1 MKKISFI
8 LVISLLLSSI
18 TGCTSLGGAVTIDST
33 STLKKIDFD
42 DEKIDEKIVNSI
54 NNVGI
59 DVMKSASEKGDNV
72 ITSPLSL
79 AVVLTILANGAEGD
93 TKKELE
99 SIINPS
105 NISKKKLSKQY
116 CILMNMLNDS
126 GYEENNKKTTMI
138 NTANSLWTSKD
149 FSLKDNFIKNCA
161 SYYDAGIYNVDF
173 HSKNTLAT
181 INQWISD
188 KTNGKIEDYLKEINP
203 QTVMYIFNSLYFKGK
218 WQDEFSKQNT
228 KPEDFHLKDGSKKE
242 VDMMNAQRQMSSY
255 EDDDIIAGHL
265 NYYGCSMQVIIP
277 KGDIDEYIKALDYEK
292 LQEKLKNSEYV
303 KTKIKLPKFQ
313 YEAEYSYKDV
323 LQKLGMNKAFDID
336 GADFSHI
343 SDQKPLFVDNISQK
357 CVIGVDEEGTEAAAL
372 TTVRLC
378 GSAKPPEKIIELY
391 ADRPFIY
398 FIEHSRTGAVMFA
411 GVVYE
416 P

>member
-1 MKKISFI
+1 MKKVSFI
-8 LVISLLLSSI
+8 LVICLLLSSI
-18 TGCTSLGGAVTIDST
+18 TGCADLGGNVAIDSA
-33 STLKKIDFD
+33 STLKKIHIDD
-42 DEKIDEKIVNSI
+42 GKVDEKIINSI
-54 NNVGI
+54 NNIGI
-59 DVMKSASEKGDNV
+59 DVMKNASEEGDNV

-105 NISKKKLSKQY
+105 NISREQLNDQY
-116 CILMNMLNDS
+116 CLLLNMLNDS

-149 FSLKDNFIKNCA
+149 FSLKDDFIKNCT

-173 HSKNTLAT
+173 HNKNTLST

-188 KTNGKIEDYLKEINP
+188 KTSGKIKDYLKNINP
-203 QTVMYIFNSLYFKGK
+203 GTVMYIFNSLYFKGK
-218 WQDEFSKQNT
+218 WQDEFSKKNT
-228 KPEDFHLKDGSKKE
+228 KSEDFYLKDGSKKK
-242 VDMMNAQRQMSSY
+242 VKMMNAERQMSSY
-255 EDDDIIAGHL
+255 EDDDIVAGNL
-265 NYYGCSMQVIIP
+265 NYYGCSMQLVVP
-277 KGDIDEYIKALDYEK
+277 KGDIDKYIEALDYQK
-292 LQEKLKNSEYV
+292 LQENLKNSEYV

-313 YEAEYSYKDV
+313 YEGEYSYKKI
-323 LQKLGMNKAFDID
+323 LQKLGVNKTFAMDD
-336 GADFSHI
+336 ANFSYI
-343 SDQKPLFVDNISQK
+343 SDDKPLFVNDISQK
-357 CVIGVDEEGTEAAAL
+357 CVIDVDEEGTEAAAL
-372 TTVRLC
+372 TTVHLC
-378 GSAKPPEKIIELY
+378 GAAQPPEKIIELY

-398 FIEHSRTGAVMFA
+398 FIKHGRTGALMFA